1 MPGRI
6 TLATSNIIA
15 PDIVF
20 QPPYWIGE
28 IEEGVERVT
37 TCILHGEVVVRMTNY
52 LKGEGIGRFCQ
63 SHDGLLHGG
72 YNS

>member
-6 TLATSNIIA
+6 TLATLNIIA

-20 QPPYWIGE
+20 QPPYWIGK

-37 TCILHGEVVVRMTNY
+37 TCIQHGEVVVRMTN
-52 LKGEGIGRFCQ
+52 
-63 SHDGLLHGG
+63 
-72 YNS
+72 